1 MRVLRISTTFV
12 LLTLCTR
19 ATEVVRAE
27 AKQPPA
33 LVLWVTVD
41 QLRGDMPL
49 RYLPNPSG
57 GFRHLR
63 EHGAYYA
70 NAQYQHATT
79 FTAVGHASLFTG
91 GHAAQHGILGND
103 WYDVQSRQNVD
114 SVHDARYPLVGQDT
128 SSGKGFSPANLTSST
143 VGDELVLASAGRSR
157 VFSVSGKDRAA
168 ILPAGHLGKAFWYSK
183 ETGSFVSSVY
193 YYKAYPDWVAR
204 WNAGKP
210 AEAYRSQV
218 WTLKDEQSSYI
229 HRSDD
234 DRPCEKGYRHLRR
247 TFPHALAT
255 DKTSDFLA
263 ALTFTPFADELILQ
277 FTEELIRQEKLGA
290 GESTDLL
297 AVSFSATDQI
307 GHAWGPESLEAE
319 DNVRRIDALLGRLLE
334 YIDQTV
340 GLDKVLIVL
349 AADHGMDEIPECTAA
364 KGFDAGRHYPEKLT
378 RTVNDALKSRF
389 KVDRDLVKV
398 FWNPSLYLD
407 LDAVSQ
413 LSLETSTVERA
424 VAEEILKMRGFACAV
439 TRTDL
444 LAGRL
449 PDDPISRRIQNS
461 FHPTRSGNVLIIP
474 SQSWFLYPET
484 EGYAA
489 VHGSPYTYD
498 TYVPVFL
505 AGPGIETGCVSRA
518 VAPEDIAPT
527 VCAYLGIKPP
537 TGCTAQT
544 LPEVLSRNRPATP
557 LPVVHGSEALKRP
570 S

>member
-1 MRVLRISTTFV
+1 MQKVYQS
-12 LLTLCTR
+12 LTLLL
-19 ATEVVRAE
+19 ATACPLVVLAASADAHR
-27 AKQPPA
+27 PPP
-33 LVLWVTVD
+33 LVVWVTID

-49 RYLPNPSG
+49 RYLRGTSG
-57 GFRHLR
+57 GFQYLAQ
-63 EHGAYYA
+63 HGTSYT
-70 NAQYQHATT
+70 NAHYQHATT

-91 GHAAQHGILGND
+91 GHAAQHGIIGND
-103 WYDVQSRQNVD
+103 WYEAQSRRNVD
-114 SVHDARYPLVGQDT
+114 SVRDARYPLVGQDT
-128 SSGKGFSPANLTSST
+128 ASGKGFSPANLTSST

-157 VFSVSGKDRAA
+157 VFSISGKDRAA
-168 ILPAGHLGKAFWYSK
+168 ILPAGRLGKPFWYSK
-183 ETGSFVSSVY
+183 ETGGFVSSIY
-193 YYKAYPDWVAR
+193 YYKEYPDWVTR
-204 WNAGKP
+204 WNARKP
-210 AEAYRSQV
+210 AETYRSQV
-218 WTLKDEQSSYI
+218 WTLKDDAAGYI

-234 DRPCEKGYRHLRR
+234 NRPCEKGYKYLGR

-263 ALTFTPFADELILQ
+263 ALTFTPFADELILR
-277 FTEELIRQEKLGA
+277 FTQELITQEKLGA
-290 GESTDLL
+290 DEDTDLL

-319 DNVRRIDALLGRLLE
+319 DNVRRIDALLGELFQYLN
-334 YIDQTV
+334 QTV

-364 KGFDAGRHYPEKLT
+364 MGFDAGRHYPEKIV

-389 KVDRDLVKV
+389 KVDRDLVKL

-407 LDAVSQ
+407 LDAIGQ
-413 LSLETSTVERA
+413 LNLETSTVERA
-424 VAEEILKMRGFACAV
+424 VAEEILKVEGFAYAV

-444 LAGRL
+444 LACRL
-449 PDDPISRRIQNS
+449 PDDPISRRIQYS
-461 FHPTRSGNVLIIP
+461 FHPMRSGNVLIIP

-505 AGPGIETGCVSRA
+505 AGPGIEPRCVSRA

-527 VCAYLGIKPP
+527 VSAYLGIKPP
-537 TGCTAQT
+537 TGCTGQA
-544 LPEVLSRNRPATP
+544 LHEVLSKGQPATP
-557 LPVVHGSEALKRP
+557 
-570 S
+570 